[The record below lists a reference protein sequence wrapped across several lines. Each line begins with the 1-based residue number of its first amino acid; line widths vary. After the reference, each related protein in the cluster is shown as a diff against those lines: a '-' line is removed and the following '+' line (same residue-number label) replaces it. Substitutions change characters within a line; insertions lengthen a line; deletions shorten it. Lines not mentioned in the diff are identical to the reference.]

1 MSSMKKIK
9 RVSAFFIGILMC
21 ISAAGCKSNEPEKYV
36 IPDDV
41 SEVDVSVLAENENFE
56 LKWDKNAGC
65 VMLCDKQCNSV
76 WSTTPYKAYK
86 EQNDSIALN
95 SAVGIE
101 YYDLSDSSMQS
112 DKSYNCVMEGN
123 VSSRQ
128 IDGGI
133 CVTYYFSIAEVTIPV
148 YFKLEDNGI
157 RVTVK
162 AKEII
167 ESGKTKLISVSLAP
181 YLCSAVNTQ
190 GDSAYLLIPT
200 GCGALMYTDDEL
212 NKSSRDYSGEVYGT
226 DASRMR
232 LDVTANEEKV
242 NCPVF
247 GAKTADNQAIFA
259 VIESGAES
267 ARIDASA
274 GSMRYGYSNA
284 YATFYVRGF
293 DEIEQIIGSWRA
305 DAMALAETW
314 SKTAEYSVC
323 YYPLSGDDANYSGM
337 ARFYREYLKG
347 KGLLEKS
354 KLEQKNLQI
363 EIVGGALTKKFFL
376 GVPYETVEPLTTF
389 GQAQDIISEVAGNT
403 DNSLNVC
410 LSGYGSTGKDV
421 GKIGGGYAFSSE
433 LGTGK
438 QHSEIEKYCKTN
450 GINLF
455 TDYELIYFNQSGS
468 GFTELFDTAKTA
480 NLQKASISPLKINI
494 RMPDADARKTSMLKR
509 SLLEDAVGKLIDN
522 TDGFAGVG
530 LGSFAQTAYSDYSD
544 ESTYMKDGTEEQV
557 SNLVSRVK
565 KSGKNVLLRS
575 ANAYCAGL
583 GDVVCDIALDNGE
596 YIAFDQSVPFYQM
609 VYAGNIPLYTTP
621 LNFASDTKST
631 LLKAIESG
639 VSPNWCVIKSHNNDI
654 SSQNGEFY
662 FAMEYDS
669 LKDQILSISQET
681 KEYYSKISD
690 ASILQHEFILYGVS
704 KTVYEN
710 GITVY
715 VNHTENE
722 VTVQGNKIEAKSY
735 LINY

>member
-1 MSSMKKIK
+1 MSVMKKIK
-9 RVSAFFIGILMC
+9 RISALLISILMC
-21 ISAAGCKSNEPEKYV
+21 ISAVGCKSNEVKKYL
-36 IPDDV
+36 IPNEF
-41 SEVDVSVLAENENFE
+41 SSVDASVLAENTNYE
-56 LKWDKNAGC
+56 LKWDNNAGC
-65 VMLCDKQCNSV
+65 VMLYDKQSNMV
-76 WSTTPYKAYK
+76 WSTTPYKAYE
-86 EQNDSIALN
+86 EQNDSVALN

-112 DKSYNCVMEGN
+112 DKSYNCVAEGN
-123 VSSRQ
+123 VSSKQ

-133 CVTYYFSIAEVTIPV
+133 CVTYYFSVAEVTIPV
-148 YFKLEDNGI
+148 YFKLEENGV

-162 AKEII
+162 AKEIV

-181 YLCSAVNTQ
+181 YLCSIENTQ
-190 GDSAYLLIPT
+190 DESAYLMIPT
-200 GCGALMYTDDEL
+200 GSGTLMYTDNEL
-212 NKSSRDYSGEVYGT
+212 NKSSRDYSGEVYGI

-232 LDVTANEEKV
+232 LDVTANEEKI

-247 GAKTADNQAIFA
+247 GAKTVKNEAIFA
-259 VIESGAES
+259 VIENGAES

-284 YATFYVRGF
+284 YATFYVRGY

-305 DAMALAETW
+305 DAKALAENW

-337 ARFYREYLKG
+337 ARFYRNYLKE

-354 KLEQKNLQI
+354 KFEQKNLQL

-376 GVPYETVEPLTTF
+376 GVPYETVAPLTTLT
-389 GQAQDIISEVAGNT
+389 QAQDIIREIAEKN
-403 DNSLNVC
+403 DNNLNVC
-410 LSGYGSTGKDV
+410 LSGYGSTGKDI
-421 GKIGGGYAFSSE
+421 GKIGGGFGFSSE
-433 LGTGK
+433 LGNSK
-438 QHSEIEKYCKTN
+438 KHAEIEKYCKTN

-455 TDYELIYFNQSGS
+455 TDYELIYFNKSGD

-480 NLQKASISPLKINI
+480 NLQKASISPLRINI
-494 RMPDADARKTSMLKR
+494 RMPNEDASKVSMLKR

-522 TDGFAGVG
+522 TDGITGVG
-530 LGSFAQTAYSDYSD
+530 LGSLAQTAYSDYSD

-557 SNLVSRVK
+557 AGLVNKIK
-565 KSGKNVLLRS
+565 KSDKNVLLRA

-583 GDVVCDIALDNGE
+583 GDSICDIALDNGG
-596 YIAFDQSVPFYQM
+596 YNAFDQSVPFYQM

-621 LNFASDTKST
+621 LNFDSDKKST

-639 VSPNWCVIKSHNNDI
+639 VSPNWCIIKSHNSDI

-669 LKDQILSISQET
+669 LKDDILSISKDT
-681 KEYYSKISD
+681 KEYYSKISN
-690 ASILQHEFILYGVS
+690 SEISQHELLSQGVS
-704 KTVYEN
+704 KTVFEN
-710 GITVY
+710 GVTVY
-715 VNHTENE
+715 VNHTKNK
-722 VTVQGNKIEAKSY
+722 VTVQGNIIDAKSY
-735 LINY
+735 LIKY

>member
-1 MSSMKKIK
+1 MSFMKKIK
-9 RVSAFFIGILMC
+9 RISAFFIGILMC
-21 ISAAGCKSNEPEKYV
+21 ISAVGCKSNELKKYV
-36 IPDDV
+36 IPDEL
-41 SEVDVSVLAENENFE
+41 SAVDDCVLATNENFE
-56 LKWDKNAGC
+56 LKWDNNADC
-65 VMLCDKQCNSV
+65 VMLCDKQSNFV
-76 WSTTPYKAYK
+76 WSTIPYKAYE

-123 VSSRQ
+123 VSSKQ
-128 IDGGI
+128 IKDGI
-133 CVTYYFSIAEVTIPV
+133 CVTYYFSTAEVTVPV

-162 AKEII
+162 AKEIV

-181 YLCSAVNTQ
+181 YLCSTENTQ
-190 GDSAYLLIPT
+190 DKSSYLMIPT
-200 GCGALMYTDDEL
+200 GSGALMYTDDEL

-232 LDVTANEEKV
+232 LDVTANEEKI

-247 GAKTADNQAIFA
+247 GAKTADNKAIFA

-314 SKTAEYSVC
+314 SQTAEYSVC
-323 YYPLSGDDANYSGM
+323 YYPLWGDDANYSGM
-337 ARFYREYLKG
+337 ARFYRDYLKE

-354 KLEQKNLQI
+354 ELEQKNLQL
-363 EIVGGALTKKFFL
+363 EIVGGALTKKFFF
-376 GVPYETVEPLTTF
+376 GVPYETVAPLTTF
-389 GQAQDIISEVAGNT
+389 VQAQDIISEIAGET

-410 LSGYGSTGKDV
+410 LSGYGSTGKDI
-421 GKIGGGYAFSSE
+421 GKIGGGFDFSSE
-433 LGTGK
+433 LGSDK
-438 QHSEIEKYCKTN
+438 KHSEIEKYCKTN

-455 TDYELIYFNQSGS
+455 TDYELIYFNKSGN

-480 NLQKASISPLKINI
+480 NLQKASISPLRINI
-494 RMPDADARKTSMLKR
+494 RMPDEDASKTSMLKR
-509 SLLEDAVGKLIDN
+509 SLLEDAVSKLINN

-530 LGSFAQTAYSDYSD
+530 LGSLGQTAYSDYSD
-544 ESTYMKDGTEEQV
+544 ESTYMKDGIEEQV
-557 SNLVSRVK
+557 STLVSKVK

-575 ANAYCAGL
+575 ANAYCAGISD
-583 GDVVCDIALDNGE
+583 GVCDIALDNGG
-596 YIAFDQSVPFYQM
+596 YTAFDQSVPFYQM
-609 VYAGNIPLYTTP
+609 VYAGYIPLYTTP
-621 LNFASDTKST
+621 LNFVSDTKSA

-639 VSPNWCVIKSHNNDI
+639 VSPNWCVIKSHNNNI
-654 SSQNGEFY
+654 NSENGEFY

-669 LKDQILSISQET
+669 LKDEILNVSEET
-681 KEYYSKISD
+681 KEYYFKISNT
-690 ASILQHEFILYGVS
+690 SILQHELLLYGVS
-704 KTVYEN
+704 KTVFEN

-722 VTVQGNKIEAKSY
+722 VTVQGIKIEAKSY
-735 LINY
+735 IINY